1 MLKNRNEESMEDS
14 DWRTIKLVIAG
25 MTGFFAIV
33 ILVLAATG
41 NLVSASQVIQE
52 AIYKGTGTIDV
63 EILGENQNARAAAHN
78 SKDIDIRYSK
88 SSISTQYE
96 GTTDKLTITYSV
108 TGDGTR
114 WTKFK
119 YQAEGANAGD
129 SADFNKINGSFEA
142 SGTSVIS
149 VSENG
154 DVSFDSVTSAEE
166 GNYTFRAKFY
176 DISDGAMR
184 PTSGET
190 VIGYGNL
197 SVWRHINKTDIKT
210 SEDWLKLCADLN
222 KDMIL
227 DPTVPSGTYIVPDG
241 YYVNKA
247 KQLIKIPDGQT
258 YLDGELVTLP
268 AGYELD
274 DGKLVKNSDT

>member
-1 MLKNRNEESMEDS
+1 MEDS

-25 MTGFFAIV
+25 VFGALFILIAI
-33 ILVLAATG
+33 LAATG
-41 NLVSASQVIQE
+41 NLVSASQLIQE

-96 GTTDKLTITYSV
+96 GTTDKLSITYSV
-108 TGDGTR
+108 DGDGTR
-114 WTKFK
+114 WTKFH
-119 YQAEGANAGD
+119 YSNEGANAGD
-129 SADFNKINGSFEA
+129 SADFNGINSSFEA
-142 SGTSVIS
+142 SGKSVIS
-149 VSENG
+149 VSDAG
-154 DVSFDSVTSAEE
+154 DVSFDSVVSAEE

-176 DISDGAMR
+176 DISSGSMR

-197 SVWRHINKTDIKT
+197 SVWRHINKTEEVKKPK
-210 SEDWLKLCADLN
+210 DWLELCATVN

-227 DPTVPSGTYIVPDG
+227 DPNASGLYLVPDG
-241 YYVNKA
+241 YYVDKT
-247 KQLIKIPDGQT
+247 KTLVKIPDGQA
-258 YLDGELVTLP
+258 YLDGELVKLP
-268 AGYELD
+268 EGYELV
-274 DGKLVKNSDT
+274 DGKLVKK